1 MPYKAAETQDSTSS
15 RVSSFFI
22 ENLLRPSMKDG
33 ENDTKGNTGG
43 CRKATIIHSG
53 VAVSYCNQVRCQVTH
68 AGSNSQDCFGH
79 LCHSEQY
86 GGESP
91 NKAFGKNGSPKQDC
105 DSSDTDPCYNRDSPV
120 ISESVHGND
129 ETDRKTEGSLADEKD
144 IDKMHSFNEPP
155 DQDPQTVRKKKTR
168 TVFSRSQVFQ
178 LESTFDIKR
187 YLSSSERAGLAASLH
202 LTETQVKIWFQN
214 RRNKWKRQLAADME
228 AANLSHST
236 RRIIR
241 VPVIYHES
249 STPTTLGFSI
259 PQVSP
264 PLVGFSSTVNYPIS
278 PFPPSMSFI
287 RSQMTG
293 LV

>member
-1 MPYKAAETQDSTSS
+1 SVPYFIWRNDVHKGQRFEHFVILRDIFVDDYPSDGLAVTQ
-15 RVSSFFI
+15 
-22 ENLLRPSMKDG
+22 EG
-33 ENDTKGNTGG
+33 
-43 CRKATIIHSG
+43 
-53 VAVSYCNQVRCQVTH
+53 
-68 AGSNSQDCFGH
+68 
-79 LCHSEQY
+79 
-86 GGESP
+86 
-91 NKAFGKNGSPKQDC
+91 PKQDC
-105 DSSDTDPCYNRDSPV
+105 DSSDTDPSYNRDSPV
-120 ISESVHGND
+120 ISESADVGD
-129 ETDRKTEGSLADEKD
+129 ETDRKAEGSAAGGKDDEAR
-144 IDKMHSFNEPP
+144 HSFSERP
-155 DQDPQTVRKKKTR
+155 DQDTCEVSDPQTVRKKKTR

-187 YLSSSERAGLAASLH
+187 YLSSSERAGLAASLD

-228 AANLSHST
+228 AANLSSST
-236 RRIIR
+236 QRIVR